1 MADRAA
7 KTRIV
12 VTGVGAVSALG
23 HTVGENW
30 AAARD
35 GRGGIKKHA
44 LDPGKYAP
52 PFEPLPL
59 GIVEPGV
66 QESLEKKL
74 ARRVGAL
81 DPTSIYALTAVH
93 EALSGAGLVGHA
105 ALEKRATIVFGHG
118 NGGAHT
124 LEKAYERYFGM
135 KTTRAHPLTVPR
147 IMVSA
152 PVSAISMEFG
162 IKGPAFGVTS
172 ACSSSGHSIAQG
184 AMMIQSGLADIAVV
198 GGSEAIASTGT
209 LQAWDALQAI
219 SHETCRPFSAGRDG
233 TVIGEGAAA
242 LILESYDHAAARGA
256 AVVGELCGVGM
267 SSDAFHWTQPSLE
280 GAMAAVTQAC
290 ENAGVLEAEE
300 LLISAHGTGTAL
312 NDKNEALAIR
322 ETFGARAAS
331 HHVVATKSAH
341 GHLIGAS
348 TALQIVI
355 GLMALEAKLAP
366 PVLNY
371 LGLDPECDVNL
382 VLGKARAIASTY
394 LLVNSF
400 AFGGLNTALV
410 FRR

>member
-1 MADRAA
+1 MADKAA

-52 PFEPLPL
+52 PPAPLPL

-172 ACSSSGHSIAQG
+172 ACSSSAHSIAQG
-184 AMMIQSGLADIAVV
+184 AMMIQSGV
-198 GGSEAIASTGT
+198 
-209 LQAWDALQAI
+209 
-219 SHETCRPFSAGRDG
+219 
-233 TVIGEGAAA
+233 
-242 LILESYDHAAARGA
+242 
-256 AVVGELCGVGM
+256 
-267 SSDAFHWTQPSLE
+267 
-280 GAMAAVTQAC
+280 
-290 ENAGVLEAEE
+290 
-300 LLISAHGTGTAL
+300 
-312 NDKNEALAIR
+312 
-322 ETFGARAAS
+322 
-331 HHVVATKSAH
+331 
-341 GHLIGAS
+341 
-348 TALQIVI
+348 
-355 GLMALEAKLAP
+355 
-366 PVLNY
+366 
-371 LGLDPECDVNL
+371 
-382 VLGKARAIASTY
+382 
-394 LLVNSF
+394 
-400 AFGGLNTALV
+400 
-410 FRR
+410 